1 MPCRGWWDR
10 PFHALIIRRSAGV
23 LMSIWSRIADF
34 ILGAKLLS
42 MEQLEELEGKAVA
55 ALDDGFTSMN
65 KTIDRNSDGY
75 VSVREAWAMVKVI
88 LKTVKTVIGGLRK

>member
-1 MPCRGWWDR
+1 
-10 PFHALIIRRSAGV
+10 
-23 LMSIWSRIADF
+23 MSIWSRIADF

-42 MEQLEELEGKAVA
+42 MEQLEELERKAVA

-65 KTIDRNSDGY
+65 KSIDRNSDGY

>member
-1 MPCRGWWDR
+1 
-10 PFHALIIRRSAGV
+10 
-23 LMSIWSRIADF
+23 
-34 ILGAKLLS
+34 
-42 MEQLEELEGKAVA
+42 MEQLEELERKAVA

-65 KTIDRNSDGY
+65 KSIDRNSDGY